1 MRKILFVC
9 HGNICRSQMAEAI
22 AKHLC
27 EKNGLSELFYFDS
40 AATSREEIGNFMYPP
55 AQRKL
60 RAENVPVIK
69 HPARQISKND
79 LKEFDEIY
87 YMDSNNMR
95 NLKRM
100 FPGEDLSMVQPMLDR
115 DIADPWY
122 TDDFDSTYDDL
133 MLSIHIIL
141 HLDSY

>member
-1 MRKILFVC
+1 
-9 HGNICRSQMAEAI
+9 MAEAI

-40 AATSREEIGNFMYPP
+40 AATSREEIGNLMYPP

-69 HPARQISKND
+69 HSARQITKND
-79 LKEFDEIY
+79 LITFDEIY

-100 FPGEDLSMVQPMLDR
+100 FPSEDLSMVHPMMDR

-133 MLSIHIIL
+133 MLSLHTIL